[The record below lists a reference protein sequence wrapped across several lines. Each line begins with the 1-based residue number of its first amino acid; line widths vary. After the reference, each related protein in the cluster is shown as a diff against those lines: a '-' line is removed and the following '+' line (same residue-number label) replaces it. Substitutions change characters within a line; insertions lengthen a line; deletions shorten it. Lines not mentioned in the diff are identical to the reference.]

1 MRHWII
7 KSLGWM
13 GFVASRTLE
22 GATSGL
28 VGASVRP
35 GLEGLEGRVNPAP
48 LMLRP
53 LSGMPLTEHLMEDAT
68 LLAPAP
74 VAQAPVEVSTHTGI
88 GLVTEIT
95 PRSSEAVVDSLFC
108 SLVETGAQESVGR
121 FSAIDNAL
129 AAQNTPAEP
138 YDQVR
143 HERHVDS
150 ALLGWA
156 LAGGALVT
164 TWWVGSDERYT
175 KRPMGLRLAA

>member
-1 MRHWII
+1 MRQWIFDC
-7 KSLGWM
+7 LRWM
-13 GFVASRTLE
+13 GFIASRTLE

-53 LSGMPLTEHLMEDAT
+53 LSGMPLTEHLLEDAT
-68 LLAPAP
+68 LTAPAP
-74 VAQAPVEVSTHTGI
+74 AVQGPVEVNAHTGI

-108 SLVETGAQESVGR
+108 SLADSSASESASR
-121 FSAIDNAL
+121 FSALDKAMM
-129 AAQNTPAEP
+129 AVDSPAESF
-138 YDQVR
+138 DQVR

-150 ALLGWA
+150 AVLGWA

-164 TWWVGSDERYT
+164 TWWVGSDERYA
-175 KRPMGLRLAA
+175 KRPLGLRLAA